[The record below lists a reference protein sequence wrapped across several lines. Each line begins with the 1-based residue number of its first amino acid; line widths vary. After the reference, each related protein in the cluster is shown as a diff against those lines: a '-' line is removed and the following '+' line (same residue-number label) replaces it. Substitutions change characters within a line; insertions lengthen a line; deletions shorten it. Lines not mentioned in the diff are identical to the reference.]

1 MSTALADLRVLLR
14 VRAILLMRRGTRRYS
29 SRAKAAAPVR
39 FGLTVAAAVIVIA
52 TIIGPLSGLLTLSN
66 SMPAS
71 TLERTLSTG
80 SSASWLVIFFYALVS
95 MVALLTYRSDLN
107 LLLLTPVSPR
117 LALAEKILSLAL
129 GFVPLLLLALPVLL
143 GFGHEFHAGWSFG
156 LVALLVLGLLPVAP
170 ASLAMLLVVPV
181 LRLLPPARGKTIVT
195 ILGTILG
202 GALFVGQQL
211 LIGSHAGP
219 SRNVV
224 APSLPAWLPTTWPG
238 RTLSAS
244 ALHHTQD
251 VFVFGAGMVL
261 ITTVLFVL
269 AVETSARAFTTG
281 SATYR
286 EVARRSTRSAT
297 RTRRSWGDV
306 DHGRRPRWWPLVHRE
321 WLMLRRDAQRL
332 AALLY
337 PLIVVGFYLYRLV
350 SLRSEGGTFTLVMQ
364 DSLYGLA
371 AFAAIVL
378 IGALAPTLVNRE
390 GRSLYLLAMA
400 PLTPLD
406 IVVAKW
412 MVCLIPS
419 IPLVQALY
427 AGSAAY
433 LGETAVQIIVSAPI
447 LAALTASLA
456 ALALAVNLV
465 WPKLGATEPRKQA
478 SGTASIVGFIAEAVV
493 CVIVVGLLALTFS
506 APIPTWARVVTA
518 ATALAIAVALMA
530 ASLSLGARR
539 LSAILQSDT
548 RAV

>member
-1 MSTALADLRVLLR
+1 MNTALADLRVLLR
-14 VRAILLMRRGTRRYS
+14 VRAILLMRRGTRRYT
-29 SRAKAAAPVR
+29 SRAKAAAPIR
-39 FGLTVAAAVIVIA
+39 FGLTVTAVVIVIA
-52 TIIGPLSGLLTLSN
+52 TVIGPLSGLLALSK

-71 TLERTLSTG
+71 TLERTLATG
-80 SSASWLVIFFYALVS
+80 SSASWLVIFFYALIS

-117 LALAEKILSLAL
+117 LVLAEKILSLAL
-129 GFVPLLLLALPVLL
+129 GFAPLLLLALPVLL
-143 GFGHEFHAGWSFG
+143 GLGHEFHAGWSFG

-202 GALFVGQQL
+202 GTLFVGQQL
-211 LIGSHAGP
+211 LVGTRGP

-224 APSLPAWLPTTWPG
+224 APPLPTWLPTTWPG
-238 RTLSAS
+238 RVVSAS

-251 VFVFGAGMVL
+251 ALVFGAGMAL
-261 ITTVLFVL
+261 ITAVLFVL

-286 EVARRSTRSAT
+286 EVARRPARSAT
-297 RTRRSWGDV
+297 RTRRAWGNLEP
-306 DHGRRPRWWPLVHRE
+306 GRRPRWWPLMHRE

-337 PLIVVGFYLYRLV
+337 PLIVVGFYLYRLI
-350 SLRSEGGTFTLVMQ
+350 SLRSEGGTFTLVMR

-390 GRSLYLLAMA
+390 GRSLYLLALA

-427 AGSAAY
+427 VGSAAY
-433 LGETAVQIIVSAPI
+433 LGETAVQIILSAPI

-506 APIPTWARVVTA
+506 APVPIWARALTA